1 MHITSAALAVSGI
14 ILIIGAF
21 IKGIYARHTAEKWI
35 HVMEFPSV
43 LVFKDEFA
51 LVDDFRIISFF
62 AILIG
67 ASLMGLAKIG
77 CMASWKKNVEFTNVS
92 YKRSLVRVTF
102 VMFLAL
108 IVRYYTLDAKAIYSA
123 RITKK
128 AQVDYAKFKK
138 EMNQTESKF

>member
-1 MHITSAALAVSGI
+1 
-14 ILIIGAF
+14 
-21 IKGIYARHTAEKWI
+21 
-35 HVMEFPSV
+35 
-43 LVFKDEFA
+43 
-51 LVDDFRIISFF
+51 
-62 AILIG
+62 
-67 ASLMGLAKIG
+67 MGLAKIG
-77 CMASWKKNVEFTNVS
+77 CMASWKKNVEYTNVS